1 MAPRA
6 SHALI
11 LTCSATARVF
21 TQLNWYDQRFQFTSL
36 AINGPIEDSG
46 ECDGPPR
53 PRRLHNHAALNI
65 TGESVVSVFLRFALG
80 VDWVNTQFSKLA
92 SWTVLLA
99 AMICAANA
107 FIRYGLDWS
116 SNGMLEIQWYMFAY
130 TVMVGAPFVLK
141 VNEHVRVDLVYG
153 KLKGN
158 WPVYVDIFGIIFFL
172 LPVIGVLAWL
182 SWPYF
187 LKVLVSGEMSQNAG
201 GLIRWP
207 AVLALPLGFAMMW
220 LQGVSELI
228 KRLSHLGGSYVMDT
242 HYEKP
247 LQ

>member
-1 MAPRA
+1 M
-6 SHALI
+6 
-11 LTCSATARVF
+11 
-21 TQLNWYDQRFQFTSL
+21 
-36 AINGPIEDSG
+36 
-46 ECDGPPR
+46 
-53 PRRLHNHAALNI
+53 
-65 TGESVVSVFLRFALG
+65 SVFLKFALFI
-80 VDWVNTQFSKLA
+80 DWISDQFSKLA
-92 SWTVLLA
+92 SWTVLFA
-99 AMICAANA
+99 AMICAGNA

-130 TVMVGAPFVLK
+130 TVMVGAPYVLK
-141 VNEHVRVDLVYG
+141 VNEHVRVDLIYG

-158 WPVYVDIFGIIFFL
+158 WPVYVDIFGIVVFL
-172 LPVIGVLAWL
+172 LPVIGLLAWL

-220 LQGVSELI
+220 LQGISELI
-228 KRLSHLGGSYVMDT
+228 KRLSYLGGSYLMDT